1 MSRRA
6 TTDSTGT
13 PYPKYVWN
21 YAVHAARQEQ
31 LFFWRLGFY
40 PSYVS
45 GDVVPA
51 IDEVMSACGVQSV
64 VMYELFGIHDLLL
77 RVWIPAS
84 CPVDRFRN
92 ALVEA
97 LSRHSLKTCDPFIVN
112 NPVRHWLF
120 PKGQPEEEAVR
131 QLAQGKIDALES
143 GDLPSAERA
152 VLKGQG
158 LVAEFGP
165 DESARVDEEESEEEE
180 KVPSIKFAVIVVGE
194 PRLGVRQLKQFEK
207 IVAEKLDHASKIE
220 QRSLYAGFGF
230 GHFLV
235 LGAVRPRFFYAID
248 EQVIGALN
256 GAHIQ
261 EVFDSRTYTYISGVP
276 AYLRFTEGLSRN
288 ELEPPPAEAPG
299 DSPVPN
305 PARFDNLGKLGEG
318 GFAPVYHV
326 FDRHEDKERAVKVF
340 SPSDKEAAR
349 RELGAL
355 RMFHDPRIVE
365 VFSIEQEPDTG
376 RWYLVMEYI
385 DGRPLS
391 AYAEGRFLME
401 DRFAIG
407 VIDSVLDALAVIH
420 PDQAQIDAIREK
432 TEMSEDQL
440 GKLIE
445 LEEKALVHRDIK
457 PENIILLSD
466 GSIKLIDFNISS
478 PAGAAVKTRSGTP
491 SYQPPDATNDVWD
504 VSTDLFAT
512 AVVLYEL
519 ICNAHPYPNAEPRAD
534 RTPIDP
540 RVRRPS
546 IPEPLAKFLLK
557 GCMPHR
563 EERFQTATEMR
574 TALAAAAESLPDPGK
589 RS

>member
-6 TTDSTGT
+6 TTDSTGA
-13 PYPKYVWN
+13 PYPTHVWS
-21 YAVHAARQEQ
+21 YSVHAAQQEQ

-45 GDVVPA
+45 AEVVPA
-51 IDEVMSACGVQSV
+51 IDEVMRACGIQSFV
-64 VMYELFGIHDLLL
+64 LYELFGIHDLLL

-84 CPVDRFRN
+84 CPVDRFRSS
-92 ALVEA
+92 LVEA
-97 LSRHSLKTCDPFIVN
+97 LSKHSLKTCDPFIVN

-120 PKGQPEEEAVR
+120 PKGEPEEEAVK
-131 QLAQGKIDALES
+131 QLTQEKIDAVES
-143 GDLPSAERA
+143 GATPRADLASLE
-152 VLKGQG
+152 GQR
-158 LVAEFGP
+158 LIAEFGP
-165 DESARVDEEESEEEE
+165 DKSVRFDEEESEEE
-180 KVPSIKFAVIVVGE
+180 KRVASIKFAIIVVGE
-194 PRLGVRQLKQFEK
+194 PRLGVRQLQQFER
-207 IVAEKLDHASKIE
+207 IVRDKLDRASKVE
-220 QRSLYAGFGF
+220 MRSLYAGFGF
-230 GHFLV
+230 GHFLI

-248 EQVIGALN
+248 EQLIGALN
-256 GAHIQ
+256 EAHIQ

-276 AYLRFTEGLSRN
+276 AYLRFTEGLSQA
-288 ELEPPPAEAPG
+288 EPPPVEAPAV
-299 DSPVPN
+299 SPVPN
-305 PARFDNLGKLGEG
+305 PDRFENLGKLGEG

-326 FDRHEDKERAVKVF
+326 FDKLEKRERAIKVF
-340 SPSDKEAAR
+340 DPGDKQSAQ
-349 RELGAL
+349 RELWAL

-365 VFSIEQEPDTG
+365 IISIGEDSETK
-376 RWYLVMEYI
+376 RSYLVMEYI
-385 DGRPLS
+385 EGMPLS

-401 DRFAIG
+401 DRFA
-407 VIDSVLDALAVIH
+407 VRAIDNVLDALTVIH

-440 GKLIE
+440 GKLME

-457 PENIILLSD
+457 PGNIILLSD

-478 PAGAAVKTRSGTP
+478 PAGAEVRTRSGTP

-534 RTPIDP
+534 RAPIDP

-546 IPEPLAKFLLK
+546 IPEPLAEFLLK

-563 EERFQTATEMR
+563 ADRFQTATEMR
-574 TALAAAAESLPDPGK
+574 DALAVAAECLPDSG
-589 RS
+589 